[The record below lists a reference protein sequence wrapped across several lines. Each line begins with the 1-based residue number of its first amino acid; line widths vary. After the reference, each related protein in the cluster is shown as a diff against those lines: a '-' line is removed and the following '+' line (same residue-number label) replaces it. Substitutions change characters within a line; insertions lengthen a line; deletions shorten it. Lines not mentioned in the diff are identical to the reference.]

1 MRSDSPQDK
10 MSTEAKFLP
19 PPRAYDFDSMIILL
33 VGPEEQ
39 RMTVHREFL
48 GQSSKFFQAA
58 LKEEW
63 AESREI
69 KLPEELPI
77 HMGYY
82 IGHLYGQKLP
92 THVIMEKSQCH
103 PGILLHYGLLAE
115 LYVLGERRLDAKYQN
130 LIMHGFFRL
139 AQLSGNTPGA
149 ECANAIYQGTTT
161 ESPARRMM
169 VDYAARCKND
179 CWIKDIR
186 DEAPDTDFWRDLSK
200 VLIKKVQSADGK
212 KPDALNVGAY
222 LVCEDT

>member
-1 MRSDSPQDK
+1 
-10 MSTEAKFLP
+10 MSTEAKALPLP

-69 KLPEELPI
+69 KLPEESPI

-82 IGHLYGQKLP
+82 VGHLYGQKIP
-92 THVIMEKSQCH
+92 THVLTEKPQCH
-103 PGILLHYGLLAE
+103 PDILLHYELLAE
-115 LYVLGERRLDAKYQN
+115 LYVLGERSLDAKFQN
-130 LIMHGFFRL
+130 LIMHEFFRL
-139 AQLSGNTPGA
+139 AQLSGITPGA
-149 ECANAIYQGTTT
+149 GCANEIYQGTPT
-161 ESPARRMM
+161 ESPARRMV
-169 VDYAARCKND
+169 VDRAANNGNEYWLKLSRG
-179 CWIKDIR
+179 DI
-186 DEAPDTDFWRDLSK
+186 PDAEFWCDLSK
-200 VLIKKVQSADGK
+200 VLIKRFQSGDSW
-212 KPDALNVGAY
+212 KPGALKAEAY